1 MNDIMNSLNITINR
15 GSLDLKLNDLN
26 HHLYLVHY
34 NFLLVGSAIC
44 GHSDTLATVTLLPG
58 PEGVTVGEDIC
69 ILEITYY
76 QLYGKSME

>member
-1 MNDIMNSLNITINR
+1 M
-15 GSLDLKLNDLN
+15 
-26 HHLYLVHY
+26 
-34 NFLLVGSAIC
+34 IC